1 MKGHVSS
8 LVTYAPPAVRAARTS
23 SAMVWCAAPTLV
35 EFSGKLSE
43 ETLLAE
49 VFNEHATSASVSAA
63 VVGATE
69 TFTVMSEPP
78 TRTEQNPGR
87 RARPRGGDRV
97 RCPRPHKLDGGAV
110 VHQHKKNT
118 SHVVFLFG
126 LT

>member
-69 TFTVMSEPP
+69 TFTVMSPS
-78 TRTEQNPGR
+78 Q
-87 RARPRGGDRV
+87 PRS
-97 RCPRPHKLDGGAV
+97 RPHERNRTPGVALAREAAIG
-110 VHQHKKNT
+110 
-118 SHVVFLFG
+118 
-126 LT
+126 

>member
-97 RCPRPHKLDGGAV
+97 RCPRPQKLDGARLC
-110 VHQHKKNT
+110 T
-118 SHVVFLFG
+118 
-126 LT
+126 